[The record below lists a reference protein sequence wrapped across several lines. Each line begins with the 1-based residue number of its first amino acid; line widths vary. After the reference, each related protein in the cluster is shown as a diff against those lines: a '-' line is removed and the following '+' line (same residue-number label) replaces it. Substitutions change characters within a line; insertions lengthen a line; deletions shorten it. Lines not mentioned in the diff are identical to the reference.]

1 MSRIYDM
8 IKGLLPKKVS
18 ANSGNSANNPNV
30 RKKNWRRYAKANRCF
45 KKRKTVL
52 GKYGCYAWNHLC
64 EDNENQIYDNQQD
77 WSAKQ

>member
-18 ANSGNSANNPNV
+18 ANSGNSDEQPK
-30 RKKNWRRYAKANRCF
+30 RSEEELETICESKSLLQ
-45 KKRKTVL
+45 KRKTIL

-64 EDNENQIYDNQQD
+64 EDNENQICDNQHD
-77 WSAKQ
+77 W